1 MNVPAPSA
9 LRPAARASAVV
20 FTANGALMASWV
32 ARIPAAKA
40 HLGASAGGL
49 GTALLCAG
57 IGSVVAM
64 PFSGRLVSRHGSRP
78 IIAVC
83 AVVGA
88 VAYSCLGLVGS
99 LVALGAVLFVIGACV
114 GVWDVAMNVQAHHV
128 EVATGRPIM
137 PLFHAGWSAG
147 GIVGAAL
154 GALAAYLGLGIGT
167 HLTIASVVALVAVFA
182 ALRSYLPDAGDV
194 DEGGAEAQHGG
205 MRLLRDRR
213 VLLVGAM
220 GLSAACAEGAA
231 NDWSALMVVNVHDA
245 TQAQG
250 AIGFGV
256 FAAAM
261 ALGRAGGTWA
271 VERFGRVG
279 VLRWGG
285 VLAAVGVVVAVASP
299 VLALSY
305 LGILLWGLGL
315 SGGFPLAM
323 SAAGETP
330 GRGPQA
336 IAVVSVLAY
345 GGFLIGPPLIGHLAD
360 VTGLGRA
367 LWVVVA
373 LGAAMAVTAGA
384 TSTPVA
390 RPVAQEA

>member
-1 MNVPAPSA
+1 MNVPSPSA

-78 IIAVC
+78 VIAVC

-147 GIVGAAL
+147 GIVGAGL
-154 GALAAYLGLGIGT
+154 GALAAYVGLGIGT
-167 HLTIASVVALVAVFA
+167 HLTAASVVALVAVFA
-182 ALRSYLPDAGDV
+182 ALRFYLPDAGDA
-194 DEGGAEAQHGG
+194 DAEQSHGGG

-220 GLSAACAEGAA
+220 GLAAACAEGAA
-231 NDWSALMVVNVHDA
+231 SDWSALMVVNVHQA

-299 VLALSY
+299 VLGLSY

-330 GRGPQA
+330 GRGPEA

-373 LGAAMAVTAGA
+373 LGATMAVTAGA
-384 TSTPVA
+384 ARTPAVA
-390 RPVAQEA
+390 RSVAQEA

>member
-78 IIAVC
+78 VIAVC

-147 GIVGAAL
+147 GIVGAGL
-154 GALAAYLGLGIGT
+154 GALAAYVGLGIGT
-167 HLTIASVVALVAVFA
+167 HLTAASVVALVAVFA
-182 ALRSYLPDAGDV
+182 ALRFYLPDAGDA
-194 DEGGAEAQHGG
+194 DAEQSHGGG

-220 GLSAACAEGAA
+220 GLAAACAEGAA
-231 NDWSALMVVNVHDA
+231 SDWSALMVVNVHQA

-299 VLALSY
+299 VLGLSY

-330 GRGPQA
+330 GRGPEA

-373 LGAAMAVTAGA
+373 LGATMAVTAGA
-384 TSTPVA
+384 ARTPAVA
-390 RPVAQEA
+390 RSVAQEA

>member
-1 MNVPAPSA
+1 MNVPAPSS
-9 LRPAARASAVV
+9 LRSAARASAVV

-64 PFSGRLVSRHGSRP
+64 PFSGRLVARHGSRP
-78 IIAVC
+78 VVALC
-83 AVVGA
+83 AIVGA
-88 VAYSCLGLVGS
+88 VAYSCLGLAGN

-154 GALAAYLGLGIGT
+154 GALAAHLGLGITT
-167 HLTIASVVALVAVFA
+167 HLVIASAVALVVVLA
-182 ALRSYLPDAGDV
+182 ALRSYLPDAGDA
-194 DEGGAEAQHGG
+194 DAEAPHGGG

-213 VLLVGAM
+213 VLLVGLM

-261 ALGRAGGTWA
+261 ALGRAGGTWG

-330 GRGPQA
+330 GRGPEA

-373 LGAAMAVTAGA
+373 LGATMAVTAGA
-384 TSTPVA
+384 ARTPA
-390 RPVAQEA
+390 RVRAVPQEA